1 MEMCYPNVKTFIKL
15 KLNEIKT
22 FTDITGNWVVCI
34 QMCECN
40 LNKQNLEIHI
50 KIKRNQIST

>member
-1 MEMCYPNVKTFIKL
+1 MCYPNVKTFIKL